1 MKKNL
6 LSLFSLLALGSGAAL
21 AQTAPPVL
29 NNPPVAPVPA
39 AAPAAAVGAPA
50 AAPAVA
56 DPFLLGRTYR
66 VETVQG
72 TTFTGVL
79 VSMSLTALEFD
90 AKELGHL
97 TLERAQIRRADLQ
110 GPIPPTTK
118 AGYYDIGNGN
128 RLFFAPTGR
137 GLRKNEA
144 SLQDVDVYLL
154 GINYGITDNI
164 SLGGY
169 MSIIPGL
176 SLDQQLLVFTP
187 KISYPIRDNLN
198 VGFGLLYVRVPN
210 FDSQGTGTGAGI
222 GYGALTYGGA
232 DNNFTVGLGYGFVQ
246 GNIGSTPILQVGGQR
261 RVSRRISL
269 LSENYIVADANA
281 GMGGLYG
288 LKINWRRTSLGL
300 GAVYYYEFGH
310 DEQRA
315 NYYYNPNNGQYTTTY
330 QTVRVPGQGFSSY
343 VIPLYIDFTFRFGKG
358 VK

>member
-1 MKKNL
+1 MKKKL
-6 LSLFSLLALGSGAAL
+6 LPLFCVLALSGRAAL

-29 NNPPVAPVPA
+29 NSPSTATVPA
-39 AAPAAAVGAPA
+39 S
-50 AAPAVA
+50 

-66 VETVQG
+66 VETLQG

-79 VSMSLTALEFD
+79 VSMSLTSLEFD

-97 TLERAQIRRADLQ
+97 TLERGQIRRADLQ
-110 GPIPPTTK
+110 GPLPPTTK

-137 GLRKNEA
+137 GLRKNEGT
-144 SLQDVDVYLL
+144 LQDVDVYLL
-154 GINYGITDNI
+154 GVNYGITDNI

-169 MSIIPGL
+169 MSVVPGL

-222 GYGALTYGGA
+222 GYGALTYGSA

-246 GNIGSTPILQVGGQR
+246 GDIGSTPILQVGGQT

-300 GAVYYYEFGH
+300 GALYYYAFGH
-310 DEQRA
+310 DELQ
-315 NYYYNPNNGQYTTTY
+315 NNSYYDYNTGQYINNY
-330 QTVRVPGQGFSSY
+330 QTVHVGGEGFSSY
-343 VIPLYIDFTFRFGKG
+343 IVPLYIDFTFRFGKG